1 MKTMRVCIFV
11 GPLAALAS
19 VAACS
24 SNTSPGGTSSTDA
37 GSESSIVTTD
47 VGDAGIAC
55 PLDPSR
61 TSIVRGRV
69 TILDGSKEPPPAPG
83 ATVCILDHP
92 ELPCA
97 VALADG
103 TYEHTCVPEGDVGIL
118 FTKEGVGRTLWL
130 RVMTAGIAQEVLGKI
145 ATKAENQKLF
155 AAVNVTYPRAGHGMI
170 TINDTQ
176 DSAGGGIHV
185 TPVGSG
191 DGPYY
196 SSDGEK
202 IDGNVGPSA
211 GIGIAF
217 IVAPTGKLE
226 IQLTAPSAADGGT
239 DAGSS
244 LCGQVQRGWGS
255 NGHTITV
262 PVLEDT
268 ETDVNVRCL

>member
-1 MKTMRVCIFV
+1 MNTMRVCILPGV
-11 GPLAALAS
+11 VAALAPM
-19 VAACS
+19 AACS
-24 SNTSPGGTSSTDA
+24 SNASPGGSPSTDA
-37 GSESSIVTTD
+37 GIDRPAVTSD
-47 VGDAGIAC
+47 AGDASMAC

-61 TSIVRGRV
+61 TSLVRGRV

-83 ATVCILDHP
+83 AKVCILDHP

-97 VALADG
+97 TALADG
-103 TYEHTCVPEGDVGIL
+103 TYEHTCVPEGDIGIL
-118 FTKEGVGRTLWL
+118 FTKEGVGRTVWL
-130 RVMTAGIAQEVLGKI
+130 RVMTAGIAQEVDGKI
-145 ATKAENQKLF
+145 ATREENQKLF
-155 AAVNVTYPRAGHGMI
+155 AAVSVTYPRVGYGMV

-176 DSAGGGIHV
+176 DSAGGGVFV

-191 DGPYY
+191 TDGPFY

-202 IDGNVGPSA
+202 IDGKVGPSA
-211 GIGIAF
+211 GLGIAF

-226 IQLTAPSAADGGT
+226 IQLTAPSTDGGADG
-239 DAGSS
+239 GSS

-255 NGHTITV
+255 NGRTITV